1 MSDIPTPTNEGAGS
15 TAGTRDPVSVVVATR
30 DRPVLLR
37 RTIESILTQDYDGP
51 IEMIIVFDRS
61 EPDPDLIRDDPN
73 RSVRL
78 TTNVNTPGLAGA
90 RNSGIALVENPW
102 VAFCDD
108 DDEWLP
114 GKLKAQMDDIER
126 TGSKFSMTGSLVNYR
141 GADNV
146 RRADAS
152 EVNKMGLLHSR
163 IFEIPSSSF
172 VLDTK
177 FLRDDLGGID
187 EVLPGSYGE
196 DYDLMLRAADHTV
209 MSVVEDPLCRVYWHG
224 SSFFFERWKLID
236 EALEYMLNKFP
247 EFDTA
252 PKGKARI
259 VGQQAIAQA
268 EIGQRKQAIGSIKD
282 VIKLNW
288 KEPRWPLAILVVLG
302 MPANVLLKVLHR
314 FGKGI

>member
-1 MSDIPTPTNEGAGS
+1 MSDTTPAQNT
-15 TAGTRDPVSVVVATR
+15 GTREGVAVVVATR

-37 RTIESILTQDYDGP
+37 RTIESILTQEYDGP

-61 EPDPDLIRDDPN
+61 EPDEDLIRADPM

-90 RNSGIALVENPW
+90 RNSGIALVDKPW

-114 GKLKAQMDDIER
+114 GKLKAQMDDLEA

-141 GADNV
+141 GGDNV
-146 RRADAS
+146 RRADKT
-152 EVNKMGLLHSR
+152 EVTKDGLLHSR

-172 VLDTK
+172 ILDTV
-177 FLRDDLGGID
+177 FVRDTLGGID
-187 EVLPGSYGE
+187 EILPGSYGE
-196 DYDLMLRAADHTV
+196 DYDLMLRAADHTEF
-209 MSVVEDPLCRVYWHG
+209 SVVEDALCRVYWHG

-236 EALEYMLNKFP
+236 DALEYMVDKHPDFQK
-247 EFDTA
+247 A
-252 PKGKARI
+252 PKGLARI
-259 VGQQAIAQA
+259 IGQQAIAQA
-268 EIGQRKQAIGSIKD
+268 EINDRKRALASVKK
-282 VIKLNW
+282 VVKLNW
-288 KEPRWPLAILVVLG
+288 KEPRWPLALLVVAG

>member
-1 MSDIPTPTNEGAGS
+1 MSETSIPT
-15 TAGTRDPVSVVVATR
+15 GTRDGVAVVVATR

-37 RTIESILTQDYDGP
+37 RTIDSILSQDYDGP

-61 EPDPDLIRDDPN
+61 EPDETLIRSDPD
-73 RSVRL
+73 RSVRV

-90 RNSGIALVENPW
+90 RNSGITLVDKPW
-102 VAFCDD
+102 VGFCDD

-114 GKLKAQMDDIER
+114 GKLAAQMDDIER
-126 TGSKFSMTGSLVNYR
+126 TGSRFSMTGSLINYR
-141 GADNV
+141 GGDHV

-152 EVNKMGLLHSR
+152 EVNKEGLLRSR

-172 VLDTK
+172 VLDTE
-177 FLRDDLGGID
+177 FLRNELGGID

-196 DYDLMLRAADHTV
+196 DYDLMLRAADHTTL
-209 MSVVEDPLCRVYWHG
+209 SVIEDPFCRVYWHG

-236 EALEYMLNKFP
+236 EALQYLLDKHVA
-247 EFDTA
+247 FDSA

-259 VGQQAIAQA
+259 VGQKAIAQA
-268 EIGQRKQAIGSIKD
+268 EIGERRKALGSIRE
-282 VIKLNW
+282 VIRLNW

>member
-1 MSDIPTPTNEGAGS
+1 MTEPSPTTRAGV
-15 TAGTRDPVSVVVATR
+15 AVVVATR

-37 RTIESILTQDYDGP
+37 RTIESILSQAYDGP

-61 EPDPDLIRDDPN
+61 EPDESLIRSDPD
-73 RSVRL
+73 RSVRI

-90 RNSGIALVENPW
+90 RNSGIALVDKPW

-114 GKLKAQMDDIER
+114 GKLTAQLDDLER

-141 GADNV
+141 GEDHV

-152 EVNKMGLLHSR
+152 EVNKTGLLHSR

-172 VLDTK
+172 VIDTE
-177 FLRDDLGGID
+177 LVRDELGGID

-196 DYDLMLRAADHTV
+196 DYDLMLRAADKTSL
-209 MSVVEDPLCRVYWHG
+209 SVVEDPLCRVYWHG

-236 EALEYMLNKFP
+236 EALEYLLGKFP

-268 EIGQRKQAIGSIKD
+268 EIGERKKALGSIRD
-282 VIKLNW
+282 VVKLNW
-288 KEPRWPLAILVVLG
+288 REPRWPLALLVVAG
-302 MPANVLLKVLHR
+302 MPANLLLKVLHR

>member
-1 MSDIPTPTNEGAGS
+1 MTEPSPTTRAGV
-15 TAGTRDPVSVVVATR
+15 AVVVATR

-37 RTIESILTQDYDGP
+37 RTIESILSQAYDGP

-61 EPDPDLIRDDPN
+61 EPDESLIRSDPD
-73 RSVRL
+73 RSVRI

-90 RNSGIALVENPW
+90 RNSGIALVDKPW

-114 GKLKAQMDDIER
+114 GKLTAQMDDLER

-141 GADNV
+141 GEDHV

-152 EVNKMGLLHSR
+152 EVNKTGLLHSR

-172 VLDTK
+172 VIDTE
-177 FLRDDLGGID
+177 LVRDELGGID
-187 EVLPGSYGE
+187 EALPGSYGE
-196 DYDLMLRAADHTV
+196 DYDLMLRAADKTSL
-209 MSVVEDPLCRVYWHG
+209 SVVEDPLCRVYWHG

-236 EALEYMLNKFP
+236 EALEYMLGKFP

-259 VGQQAIAQA
+259 VGQRAIAQA
-268 EIGQRKQAIGSIKD
+268 EIGDRKKALGSVRD
-282 VIKLNW
+282 VVKLNW
-288 KEPRWPLAILVVLG
+288 REPRWPLALLVMAG
-302 MPANVLLKVLHR
+302 MPANLILKVLHR